1 MVLFLFSIGVGLLY
15 MFYRSLNSDQK
26 KVLNDI
32 FDSLCQVDND
42 GSTEQPKKRRK
53 KKWTYKQDEYDE
65 LGKIVATHYFDE
77 DWNHVKTTERKRKKW
92 THKQDEYDDGGIVAT
107 HYYDENWDHVKT
119 INRKRKRYDSSY
131 CCSDDGG
138 DGGGD

>member
-1 MVLFLFSIGVGLLY
+1 MVLFGLSILGITLFYL
-15 MFYRSLNSDQK
+15 FYRSLDSNQK

-65 LGKIVATHYFDE
+65 LGKIVATHYYDE
-77 DWNHVKTTERKRKKW
+77 DWNHVKTTERKRRSFDGACYG
-92 THKQDEYDDGGIVAT
+92 TVDD
-107 HYYDENWDHVKT
+107 
-119 INRKRKRYDSSY
+119 
-131 CCSDDGG
+131 G

>member
-65 LGKIVATHYFDE
+65 LGKIVATHY
-77 DWNHVKTTERKRKKW
+77 
-92 THKQDEYDDGGIVAT
+92 
-107 HYYDENWDHVKT
+107 YDENWDHVKT

-138 DGGGD
+138 DDGGD